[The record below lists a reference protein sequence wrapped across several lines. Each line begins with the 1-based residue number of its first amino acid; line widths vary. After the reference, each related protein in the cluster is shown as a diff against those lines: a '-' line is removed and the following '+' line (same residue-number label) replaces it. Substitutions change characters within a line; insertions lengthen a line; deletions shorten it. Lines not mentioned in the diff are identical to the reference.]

1 MSDFGNP
8 VSHPPEP
15 QSGKEL
21 RSQRTRRRIVDA
33 YLELAT
39 NRDLNEIDV
48 QDVTVAAGL
57 NRSTYYLHFS
67 SRQALREEVI
77 TMLIHEVTASGDS
90 LLESAHPDLDRMR
103 SDWHDTLFTRIAAQ
117 PRLFGR
123 LLGQSGPGS
132 FSEELRCHHEGGL
145 LVLWQHLNYTQSPSG
160 APLMVW
166 ARFTAEG
173 LNGMIRLWLDTG
185 MQESPEALS
194 RWIWNLCFPRH
205 VLPPAST

>member
-1 MSDFGNP
+1 MSDFGNSVDDP
-8 VSHPPEP
+8 LEP
-15 QSGKEL
+15 HSGKEL

-39 NRDLNEIDV
+39 MRDLNDIDV

-67 SRQALREEVI
+67 SREVLREEVI
-77 TMLIHEVTASGDS
+77 SMLIREVTAGGDA

-103 SDWHDTLFTRIAAQ
+103 SDWHDTLFTRIAGR
-117 PRLFGR
+117 PMLFGR

-132 FSEELRCHHEGGL
+132 FSEELRGHHERAL
-145 LVLWQHLNYTQSPSG
+145 LILWSHMHYTQSPSG
-160 APLMVW
+160 APLTIW

-173 LNGMIRLWLDTG
+173 LNGMIRLWVDTG
-185 MQESPEALS
+185 MRESPEALS
-194 RWIWNLCFPRH
+194 RWIWNLCFPSH
-205 VLPPAST
+205 LLPIAST